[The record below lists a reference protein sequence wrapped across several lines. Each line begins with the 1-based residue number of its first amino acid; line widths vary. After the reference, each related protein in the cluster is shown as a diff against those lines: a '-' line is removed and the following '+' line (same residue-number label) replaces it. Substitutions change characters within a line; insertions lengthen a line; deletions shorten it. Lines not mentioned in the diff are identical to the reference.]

1 MKFKFLTPVI
11 ILGIA
16 LLINFASCKKETVLK
31 ETVTP
36 TAPTTNEDLISMLD
50 QTDKKYLEV
59 EVTEGN
65 EVQEFSSPNEGIVE
79 SYLLVEQDMDD
90 AGYKR
95 TVERR
100 FISCIKKLDLT
111 DAQVASLRLTLRQFE
126 ECKAAD
132 VKKHREAYELLR
144 KRIEKIRQEA
154 LAKLKRGDITK
165 AQFEEKMQLLKKDFV
180 ESLRKIKMS
189 YASNLR
195 MCYEKFLRGIKAT
208 LTDRQWRAFMECYRS

>member
-16 LLINFASCKKETVLK
+16 LLINLASCKKETA
-31 ETVTP
+31 TP
-36 TAPTTNEDLISMLD
+36 TAPTTTEDLISVLD
-50 QTDKKYLEV
+50 QTDKNYQEV
-59 EVTEGN
+59 EVIDGN
-65 EVQEFSSPNEGIVE
+65 EEQEFSSQNEGLAE
-79 SYLLVEQDMDD
+79 SYLLEEVDMDN

-95 TVERR
+95 NVERR

-111 DAQVASLRLTLRQFE
+111 DAQVASLRSNLRQFE
-126 ECKAAD
+126 GCKAAD
-132 VKKHREAYELLR
+132 VRKHREAYELLR
-144 KRIEKIRQEA
+144 KRIENIRQEA

-165 AQFEEKMQLLKKDFV
+165 AQFEEKMQLLRKDFV

>member
-1 MKFKFLTPVI
+1 MKFKFLTPVF

-16 LLINFASCKKETVLK
+16 LLINFASCKKETA
-31 ETVTP
+31 TP
-36 TAPTTNEDLISMLD
+36 TTPTSTEDLISVLD
-50 QTDKKYLEV
+50 QTDENYQEV
-59 EVTEGN
+59 EVIDGN
-65 EVQEFSSPNEGIVE
+65 EEQEFSSQNEGLAE
-79 SYLLVEQDMDD
+79 SYLLVEQDMDN

-111 DAQVASLRLTLRQFE
+111 DAQVASLRSTLRQFE
-126 ECKAAD
+126 GCKAAD

-144 KRIEKIRQEA
+144 KRIENIRQEA

-165 AQFEEKMQLLKKDFV
+165 AQFEEKMQMLRKDFV

>member
-1 MKFKFLTPVI
+1 MKFKFLTPVF

-16 LLINFASCKKETVLK
+16 LLINFASCKKETA
-31 ETVTP
+31 TP
-36 TAPTTNEDLISMLD
+36 TTPTTEDLISVLD
-50 QTDKKYLEV
+50 QTDKNYQEV
-59 EVTEGN
+59 EVIDGN
-65 EVQEFSSPNEGIVE
+65 EEQEFSSQNEGLAE
-79 SYLLVEQDMDD
+79 SYLLVEQDMDN

-111 DAQVASLRLTLRQFE
+111 DAQVASLRSTLRQFE
-126 ECKAAD
+126 GCKAAD

-144 KRIEKIRQEA
+144 KRIENIRQEA

-165 AQFEEKMQLLKKDFV
+165 AQFEEKMQMLRKDFV

>member
-1 MKFKFLTPVI
+1 MKFKFLTPVF

-16 LLINFASCKKETVLK
+16 LLINFASCKKETA
-31 ETVTP
+31 TP
-36 TAPTTNEDLISMLD
+36 TAPTTTEDLISVLD
-50 QTDKKYLEV
+50 QTDKNYQEV
-59 EVTEGN
+59 EVIDGN
-65 EVQEFSSPNEGIVE
+65 EEQEFSSQNEGLAE
-79 SYLLVEQDMDD
+79 SYLLVEQDMDN

-144 KRIEKIRQEA
+144 KRIENIRQEA

-165 AQFEEKMQLLKKDFV
+165 AQFEEKMQMLRKDFV

-195 MCYEKFLRGIKAT
+195 MCYEKFLRGIKTT
-208 LTDRQWRAFMECYRS
+208 LTERQWKAFMECYRS

>member
-16 LLINFASCKKETVLK
+16 LLINLASCKKETA
-31 ETVTP
+31 TP
-36 TAPTTNEDLISMLD
+36 TAPTTTEDLISVLD
-50 QTDKKYLEV
+50 QTDKNYQEV
-59 EVTEGN
+59 EVIDGN
-65 EVQEFSSPNEGIVE
+65 EEQEFSSQNEGLAE
-79 SYLLVEQDMDD
+79 SYLLVEQDMDN

-132 VKKHREAYELLR
+132 VRKHREAYELLR
-144 KRIEKIRQEA
+144 KRIENIRQEA

-165 AQFEEKMQLLKKDFV
+165 AQFEEKMQLLRKDFV

>member
-1 MKFKFLTPVI
+1 MKFKFLTPVF

-16 LLINFASCKKETVLK
+16 LLINFASCKKETA
-31 ETVTP
+31 TP
-36 TAPTTNEDLISMLD
+36 TTPTTEDLISVLD
-50 QTDKKYLEV
+50 QTDKNYQEV
-59 EVTEGN
+59 EVIDGN
-65 EVQEFSSPNEGIVE
+65 EDQEFSSQNEGLAE
-79 SYLLVEQDMDD
+79 SYLLVEQDMDN

-111 DAQVASLRLTLRQFE
+111 DAQVASLRSTLRQFE
-126 ECKAAD
+126 GCKAAD

-144 KRIEKIRQEA
+144 KRIENIRQEA

-165 AQFEEKMQLLKKDFV
+165 AQFEEKMQMLRKDFV

>member
-16 LLINFASCKKETVLK
+16 LLINLASCKKETA
-31 ETVTP
+31 TP
-36 TAPTTNEDLISMLD
+36 TAPTTTEELVSLLD
-50 QTDKKYLEV
+50 QTDKNYQEV
-59 EVTEGN
+59 QFIDGN
-65 EVQEFSSPNEGIVE
+65 EEQEFSSQNEGLPE
-79 SYLLVEQDMDD
+79 SYLLEEVDMDN

-100 FISCIKKLDLT
+100 FITCIKKLDLT

-126 ECKAAD
+126 GCKAVD
-132 VKKHREAYELLR
+132 VRKHREAYELLR
-144 KRIEKIRQEA
+144 NRIEKTRQEA

-165 AQFEEKMQLLKKDFV
+165 AQFEEKMQLLRKDFV

-195 MCYEKFLRGIKAT
+195 ICYEKFLKGIKST
-208 LTDRQWRAFMECYRS
+208 LTDRQWKAFMECYRS

>member
-1 MKFKFLTPVI
+1 MKFKFLTPVF

-16 LLINFASCKKETVLK
+16 LLINFASCKKETA
-31 ETVTP
+31 TP
-36 TAPTTNEDLISMLD
+36 TAPTTTNEDLISVLD
-50 QTDKKYLEV
+50 QTDKNYQDV
-59 EVTEGN
+59 EVIEGN
-65 EVQEFSSPNEGIVE
+65 EEQEFSSQNEGLPE
-79 SYLLVEQDMDD
+79 SYLLEELDMDN

-100 FISCIKKLDLT
+100 FITCIKKLDLT

-132 VKKHREAYELLR
+132 VRKHREAYELLR
-144 KRIEKIRQEA
+144 KSIENKRKEA
-154 LAKLKRGDITK
+154 LAKLKRGDISK

-195 MCYEKFLRGIKAT
+195 MCYEKFLKGIKST
-208 LTDRQWRAFMECYRS
+208 LTDRQWKAFMECYRS

>member
-1 MKFKFLTPVI
+1 MKFKFLTPVF

-16 LLINFASCKKETVLK
+16 LLINFASCKKETA
-31 ETVTP
+31 TP
-36 TAPTTNEDLISMLD
+36 TTPTTEDLISVLD
-50 QTDKKYLEV
+50 QTDKNYQEV
-59 EVTEGN
+59 EVIDGN
-65 EVQEFSSPNEGIVE
+65 EDQEFSSQNEGLAE
-79 SYLLVEQDMDD
+79 SYILVEQDMDN

-111 DAQVASLRLTLRQFE
+111 DAQVASLRSTLRQFE
-126 ECKAAD
+126 GCKAAD

-144 KRIEKIRQEA
+144 KRIENIRQEA

-165 AQFEEKMQLLKKDFV
+165 AQFEEKMQMLRKDFV